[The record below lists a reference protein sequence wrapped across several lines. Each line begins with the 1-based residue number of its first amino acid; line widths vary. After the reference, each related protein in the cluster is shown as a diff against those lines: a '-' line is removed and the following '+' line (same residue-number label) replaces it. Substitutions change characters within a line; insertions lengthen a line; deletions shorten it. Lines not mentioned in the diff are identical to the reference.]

1 MFPMRFRR
9 VQRDVAYLWFTLF
22 NFLRVSVGFIRALG
36 PLIPHQPKNL
46 AGKSSIT
53 GRTVDSRCRQGLITS
68 YCFQHAKFHSGR
80 TRLSTRL
87 KALPFL
93 KA

>member
-53 GRTVDSRCRQGLITS
+53 GRTVDSRCRQGLMLISFECS
-68 YCFQHAKFHSGR
+68 YFA
-80 TRLSTRL
+80 
-87 KALPFL
+87 
-93 KA
+93 